1 MSEHA
6 QGIIPHLVVDD
17 ASAAIEFY
25 RQALG
30 AEETIRVPAEDGR
43 RLLHAEM
50 EANGARF
57 YLRDDFP
64 DCCPT
69 GDGKPSTP
77 TALQGT
83 PVTMHLQVA
92 NCDAAVERAAAAGA
106 TVVMPPDDMFWGDR
120 FAQVIDPYGHSWSFA
135 HPLAR
140 E

>member
-1 MSEHA
+1 MSENP

-30 AEETIRVPAEDGR
+30 AEETMRVPAEDGR

-50 EANGARF
+50 EMNGGRF

-69 GDGKPSTP
+69 GEGQPSTP
-77 TALQGT
+77 TALRGT

-92 NCDAAVERAAAAGA
+92 DCDAAVERAASAGA

-135 HPLAR
+135 HPLPR